1 MTASI
6 VTLGGERCRI
16 LPQAPFGLLIEPARN
31 AQPVQSLAIEALRE
45 LARRHGVLI
54 LRGFE
59 SGFTDPERLTRY
71 GEGYVPLHWDGHVQ
85 ADPARVPAVSLRAR
99 AGGGRRGTHHLH
111 QYPANCSPS
120 STASGWPAG
129 RRVHITYRIKQVV
142 HYGGQVRSPLL
153 VPHPVSGETVLR
165 YNEPPREGVRFL
177 NQHALEIE
185 GVAPA
190 EQAAFLQD
198 LHQRLY
204 DQRYFYAHQWQGGD
218 VVIADNLGLLHGRE
232 GFTARSARHIQR
244 IHIQA
249 SPVCPNPGAGAA
261 RGGVMATIL
270 LAATATP
277 GHVNPMLAA
286 ARLLVAQGHRVLMLC
301 GALFEQRIREAGAEF
316 VPFAPRGGL

>member
-71 GEGYVPLHWDGHVQ
+71 GEGWGEIMMWPFGAVLDVKEHENATDHIFDSSYVPLHWDGMYKPTLPEFQLFHCVHAPA
-85 ADPARVPAVSLRAR
+85 ADE
-99 AGGGRRGTHHLH
+99 GGRTTFINTRQLLTELDGERLARWE
-111 QYPANCSPS
+111 Q
-120 STASGWPAG
+120 
-129 RRVHITYRIKQVV
+129 VHITYRIKQVV

-185 GVAPA
+185 GVAPG

-204 DQRYFYAHQWQGGD
+204 DPRYFYAHQWQGGD

-244 IHIQA
+244 VHIQA
-249 SPVCPNPGAGAA
+249 SPVCLNPALAPQGAA
-261 RGGVMATIL
+261 
-270 LAATATP
+270 
-277 GHVNPMLAA
+277 
-286 ARLLVAQGHRVLMLC
+286 
-301 GALFEQRIREAGAEF
+301 
-316 VPFAPRGGL
+316 

>member
-71 GEGYVPLHWDGHVQ
+71 GEEWGEIMMWPFGAVLDVKEHENATDHIFDSSYVPLHWDGMYKPTLPEFQLFHCVHAPA
-85 ADPARVPAVSLRAR
+85 ADE
-99 AGGGRRGTHHLH
+99 GGRTTFINTRQLLTELDGERL
-111 QYPANCSPS
+111 AR
-120 STASGWPAG
+120 WE
-129 RRVHITYRIKQVV
+129 RVHITYRIKQVV

-204 DQRYFYAHQWQGGD
+204 DPRYFYAHQWQGG
-218 VVIADNLGLLHGRE
+218 
-232 GFTARSARHIQR
+232 TW
-244 IHIQA
+244 
-249 SPVCPNPGAGAA
+249 
-261 RGGVMATIL
+261 
-270 LAATATP
+270 
-277 GHVNPMLAA
+277 
-286 ARLLVAQGHRVLMLC
+286 
-301 GALFEQRIREAGAEF
+301 
-316 VPFAPRGGL
+316 